1 MGLLGG
7 NVAEGFQRHVLQQPI
22 APLNPTDIDVL
33 NDVTVVFVQSE
44 GATRAVKFATTQ
56 GGHKLVGVEGRAARR
71 EEMKRHSVRE
81 VDPSEFRRSPP
92 VEPAWVA
99 DWRADRGIV
108 RDKP

>member
-1 MGLLGG
+1 MARYVWNGDAWVEPAPRRASAAPMIQSDLPAYKSPLGTG
-7 NVAEGFQRHVLQQPI
+7 W
-22 APLNPTDIDVL
+22 
-33 NDVTVVFVQSE
+33 
-44 GATRAVKFATTQ
+44 
-56 GGHKLVGVEGRAARR
+56 VEGRAARR